1 MSTAPDLVPSIVKTV
16 VVPIDQARAFELFTA
31 GIGTWWPLATH
42 SVGGET
48 SRGVAVTSTAIVE
61 TFEDGTTT
69 SWGEVVAWQ
78 PPSRFVVTWH
88 PGSDAGPEQTQVAV
102 SFEPASG
109 GTLVRLEH
117 SGWERIA
124 PARRDNYDSG
134 WDVVL
139 GAFVSAA

>member
-16 VVPIDQARAFELFTA
+16 VVPLDPGGAFELFTD
-31 GIGTWWPLATH
+31 GINGWWPLAGH
-42 SVGGET
+42 SVGGDT
-48 SRGVAVTSTAIVE
+48 SRVALSSTGFVE
-61 TFEDGTTT
+61 TLADGTTT
-69 SWGEVVAWQ
+69 SWGEVVAWE
-78 PPSRFVVTWH
+78 PPSGFVVTWH

-117 SGWERIA
+117 SGWERVA
-124 PARRDNYDSG
+124 PSRRVGYDSG